1 MDKGIEER
9 KRSILT
15 EFPDLVRSGVSLK
28 DYCSFRVGGPA
39 DLFAAVPDKESLTK
53 LIRFCVGLNVPY
65 VVIGDGTNLLISD
78 SGFRGLVIKN
88 EISGMEVD
96 GQRIRA
102 GAGEEFMNLVNSA
115 SENSLTGLEFAAG
128 IWGSVGGAIFGNAG
142 AYGSEIC
149 DVLTEVELVD
159 RQGNIRTERV
169 EYFEF
174 EYRGSKLKESGETV
188 VSAVVELSPG
198 DGEQIQ
204 SRVNE
209 ILAIRAQKHPR
220 IPNSAGSF
228 FKNILDP
235 SQPHGK
241 LAAGKILD
249 DVGAK
254 KISHGGAK
262 VFEKHANILI
272 NSGNATAQDIRHLAD
287 ILKEKALKESG
298 IALTEEVISIGDF
311 EGDDKK

>member
-15 EFPDLVRSGVSLK
+15 QFPDFVQCDVSLK
-28 DYCSFRVGGPA
+28 DYCSFGVGGPA
-39 DLFAAVPDKESLTK
+39 DLFAAVQDKDKLTK
-53 LIRFCVGLNVPY
+53 LIRVCAGLNVPY

-88 EISGMEVD
+88 EITGMEVN
-96 GQRIRA
+96 GQKIRA
-102 GAGEEFMNLVNSA
+102 GAGEEFMSLVNTA

-159 RQGNIRTERV
+159 RQGNIRAEGP

-198 DGEQIQ
+198 ERVNIQ

-209 ILAIRAQKHPR
+209 ILAIRAKKHPR

-228 FKNILDP
+228 FKNIPDP

-241 LAAGKILD
+241 LPAGKILD
-249 DVGAK
+249 EVGAK
-254 KISHGGAK
+254 KISYGGAK
-262 VFEKHANILI
+262 VYEKHANILI
-272 NSGNATAQDIRHLAD
+272 NSGNATAKDIRRLAD
-287 ILKEKALKESG
+287 ILKEKALMESG

-311 EGDDKK
+311 GEENKK